1 MIITN
6 STPTMTYNASA
17 TVFVGD
23 CGEYCDSAVYGGQFT
38 TDRFDHDRI
47 FGSDRDAAE
56 SFASDIYGACATA
69 QRADDFALA
78 PVMTRN
84 AARVGAAARFIF
96 RAS

>member
-1 MIITN
+1 MSTTN

-17 TVFVGD
+17 TIFIGD
-23 CGEYCDSAVYGGQFT
+23 FGEYHTTEVYGGQFT

-47 FGSDRDAAE
+47 HGSDRDAAE
-56 SFASDIYGACATA
+56 SFISDIQGACATA
-69 QRADDFALA
+69 RRADDFALA

-84 AARVGAAARFIF
+84 AARVCAAARFIF